1 MKINDLKR
9 KARNKP
15 LTMAQGGGKPTF
27 VVPKRVWKQE
37 NDFRNARK
45 RRERVSFCYPING
58 EVLEVLYDRK
68 WAA

>member
-1 MKINDLKR
+1 LKR
-9 KARNKP
+9 EARKKA

-27 VVPKRVWKQE
+27 VVPKRVYKQD

-45 RRERVSFCYPING
+45 RRERVSFRYPLNG
-58 EVLEVLYDRK
+58 ETFGMLCDRF